1 MIKDFATYKQET
13 GGRALLLFLL
23 FGLAIYEFIT
33 AGFSA
38 FAIVCS
44 SPILFVFAFFA
55 FKYRMFTFWTLL
67 IANSFVMFFS
77 MQGML
82 PSGIPASLYNE
93 LLEII
98 LLSIAIV
105 DARRTPCFE
114 RSANIMLYALI
125 MWCGFCILE
134 ILNDT
139 CNLGI
144 NMGAWYQGA
153 RIMAFQLMYA
163 FLVYTIYIDN
173 TKVLTQ
179 YLYFWV
185 ALSLF
190 SCFWVWKQKNLG
202 FTPSEN
208 AWIHDLDQEHISFKV
223 EHSFDFSL
231 IIRMLQVS
239 EQEWHRLRSHF
250 LSLD

>member
-13 GGRALLLFLL
+13 GGRAILLFLL
-23 FGLAIYEFIT
+23 FGLAIYQFVT

-38 FAIVCS
+38 FAIVCC
-44 SPILFVFAFFA
+44 SPILVVFAYFA
-55 FKYRMFTFWTLL
+55 FKYRMFTFWMLL

-77 MQGML
+77 MQGWL
-82 PSGIPASLYNE
+82 PSGIPASMYNE

-105 DARRTPCFE
+105 DARRTPHFE
-114 RSANIMLYALI
+114 RTANIMLYALI

-144 NMGAWYQGA
+144 NVKAWYQGS
-153 RIMAFQLMYA
+153 RKIAFQIMYA
-163 FLVYTIYIDN
+163 FLVFTVYIDN
-173 TKVLTQ
+173 AKVLKN
-179 YLYFWV
+179 YLYLWT
-185 ALSLF
+185 ALAIF
-190 SCFWVWKQKNLG
+190 SCFWVWKQKTFGLLLLKMHG
-202 FTPSEN
+202 FM
-208 AWIHDLDQEHISFKV
+208 DQDQGHIYFKA
-223 EHSFDFSL
+223 EHSFVISP

-239 EQEWHRLRSHF
+239 VQEWLQLQSPL